1 MANIDINFNRLNYL
15 LELFDFNSIDEFAKY
30 IGLEKIQNPLTK
42 GDLQKIDAIFKRGLD
57 FYTNPNSIINKSSI
71 LFRKNNIKEEL
82 SIGDKQL
89 ISKMEQNISYI
100 TGLAKLTNFD
110 FTSRKLEKFS
120 INDKPCEVATQMQFL
135 LDKNISDD
143 KKFLKYFIDNL
154 AKHNILVIE
163 EVQHSNLKFKSNL
176 CGFFMKPNIIV
187 LRKQQSRKREIFTLA
202 HELGHYLLTHE
213 HIDKNIFDESVD
225 LEEKWCNEFAFNFLI
240 GSEID
245 ELNNIAKHDIDINNE
260 MILEI
265 SKKKHI
271 SRLAIFYYYTN
282 NKKIS
287 WQRYHELNKE
297 LEDDYKNKLEIS
309 NSKGTIYRQPKPII
323 SSLKKDIFIDAFL
336 NDIIDEYII
345 RTEFSKEIK
354 NDDFEGFIYG

>member
-1 MANIDINFNRLNYL
+1 
-15 LELFDFNSIDEFAKY
+15 
-30 IGLEKIQNPLTK
+30 
-42 GDLQKIDAIFKRGLD
+42 
-57 FYTNPNSIINKSSI
+57 
-71 LFRKNNIKEEL
+71 
-82 SIGDKQL
+82 
-89 ISKMEQNISYI
+89 
-100 TGLAKLTNFD
+100 LTNFD

-202 HELGHYLLTHE
+202 HEVGHYLLTHE

-265 SKKKHI
+265 SKKNI
-271 SRLAIFYYYTN
+271 LADLLSFIIMLIT
-282 NKKIS
+282 KK
-287 WQRYHELNKE
+287 LV
-297 LEDDYKNKLEIS
+297 
-309 NSKGTIYRQPKPII
+309 G
-323 SSLKKDIFIDAFL
+323 KDI
-336 NDIIDEYII
+336 
-345 RTEFSKEIK
+345 TS
-354 NDDFEGFIYG
+354 